1 MMCRSIR
8 TAVAVTLLA
17 LVSAP
22 AFAGGPGSTGS
33 IPVRMK
39 NVGSQS
45 VGVNARSGVVAEANM
60 QSGGRVLAANGVAQ
74 FNVKPGTFTAGAAN
88 PGNIAG
94 VNKVRQFET
103 RTFKTIYLQ
112 AQQDGKTATLVGAP
126 AGVKF

>member
-1 MMCRSIR
+1 MMSRSIR
-8 TAVAVTLLA
+8 TAVAATLLA

-39 NVGSQS
+39 NVGSRS
-45 VGVNARSGVVAEANM
+45 VGVNARSGVVAPGNM

-74 FNVKPGTFTAGAAN
+74 FMVRPGTFTAGAAN
-88 PGNIAG
+88 PSNIAG
-94 VNKVRQFET
+94 VNRVRQFET
-103 RTFKTIYLQ
+103 RSFKTIYLQ

>member
-1 MMCRSIR
+1 MMSRSLR
-8 TAVAVTLLA
+8 TVVAATLLA

-22 AFAGGPGSTGS
+22 AFAGGSGSSGS
-33 IPVRMK
+33 IPVRIK
-39 NVGSQS
+39 NVGSRS
-45 VGVNARSGVVAEANM
+45 VGVNAKSGVVAPANM
-60 QSGGRVLAANGVAQ
+60 QSGGKVLAANGVAQ
-74 FNVKPGTFTAGAAN
+74 FSVKPGTFTAGAAN
-88 PGNIAG
+88 PANVAG